1 MWNAWLAL
9 TFQASRLTWDAH
21 GVIGLRLMKLAG
33 GGPAAASEASSMI
46 TEKVVAFLQAQA
58 AAMASV
64 LEGRNGAH
72 AVTSVLNVYEKNVRA
87 NRRRLSSI
95 SSIGPSSVLSAMIS
109 RAALARSL

>member
-9 TFQASRLTWDAH
+9 TFQVSRLTWDAH

-46 TEKVVAFLQAQA
+46 TEKVAASLEAQA

-87 NRRRLSSI
+87 NRRRLSSNL
-95 SSIGPSSVLSAMIS
+95 SIGPSPTLSAMFS
-109 RAALARSL
+109 RAARARSL

>member
-9 TFQASRLTWDAH
+9 TFQVSRLTWDAH

-46 TEKVVAFLQAQA
+46 TEKVAASLEAQA

-64 LEGRNGAH
+64 LAGRKGAH
-72 AVTSVLNVYEKNVRA
+72 AVTSVLNVYEKNVHA
-87 NRRRLSSI
+87 NRRRLSSNV
-95 SSIGPSSVLSAMIS
+95 SIALRPTLSAMLP
-109 RAALARSL
+109 RAARASSL